1 MMKNLSFAL
10 ILFLI
15 SMLTLCCTEDLT
27 KAEKMEMLLKK
38 FSDYLI
44 EKNVFADCKDGYKY
58 LLEAILLAA
67 ADTQLSGEFRALVT
81 EASQIFKKTSIFNP
95 EGVTL
100 LHKAY
105 ALKHGGEGFKMPPNI
120 VNGEDAEDYSRK
132 SVQGAIKAYQEGKPE
147 KTVKLLIEMALLVV
161 TPIEKV
167 L

>member
-1 MMKNLSFAL
+1 MKNLSFAL
-10 ILFLI
+10 ILLLFATMALDC
-15 SMLTLCCTEDLT
+15 SENLSKTE
-27 KAEKMEMLLKK
+27 KIEMLLNK

-58 LLEAILLAA
+58 LLEAVLLAA
-67 ADTQLSGEFRALVT
+67 ADTQLPEEFMAHVT

-105 ALKHGGEGFKMPPNI
+105 ALIQDGEGFKIPSNI
-120 VNGEDAEDYSRK
+120 VKGEDAEDYSRK
-132 SVQGAIKAYQEGKPE
+132 SVQEAIKAYQEGKPE
-147 KTVKLLIEMALLVV
+147 KTVRLLIEMALLVV